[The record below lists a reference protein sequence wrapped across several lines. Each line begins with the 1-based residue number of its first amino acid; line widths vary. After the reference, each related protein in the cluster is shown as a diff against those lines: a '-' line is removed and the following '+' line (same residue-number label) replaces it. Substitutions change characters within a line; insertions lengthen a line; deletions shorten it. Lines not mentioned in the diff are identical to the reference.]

1 MGLKRGKI
9 LWIMKE
15 ERQDPIYET
24 KTDQFAVFKN

>member
-1 MGLKRGKI
+1 MGLKRRKI

-15 ERQDPIYET
+15 ERLDPYET